1 MNNTALQT
9 QEKACA
15 NIALLPSTNT
25 NERLLRIHDLR
36 HITGLARSTV
46 YAKMQLGDFPQPVRL
61 HGKCIAWKASE
72 IDAWIAALPR
82 AGA

>member
-1 MNNTALQT
+1 MNHTALQT
-9 QEKACA
+9 PEKACA
-15 NIALLPSTNT
+15 SLAALPSTNAS
-25 NERLLRIHDLR
+25 ERLLRIHDLR

-72 IDAWIAALPR
+72 IEAWIATLPR
-82 AGA
+82 AAA